1 MTGSLQIKNNKY
13 YAVINLYIDGKRKQK
28 WICTDLDVK
37 GNKTRAEKFLRE
49 QIVALECKSGIVN
62 SDILFSDYV
71 KIWLEQVKNSVD
83 SITFQGYEQLANS
96 HIIPY
101 FEQKKTRLQDVKK
114 ETLQAYIDE
123 KSKSGRLDNKGG
135 LSAKSLKLHRNILNQ
150 TIKEAL
156 KSGLISVNPCQWVK
170 LPQIQRRE
178 PTFYTAEQ
186 IEKLLSAIIGDSTFY
201 LLVKLTATYGLRR
214 SEVLGLMWNS
224 IDFENDTLQIAHT
237 VVKVNSTVCKNKT
250 KNASSYRS
258 FPLIDEIKQ
267 LLLAERKKQTQN
279 RKEFGKEY
287 IQSPY
292 VFVWDNG
299 KPFATEYVS
308 QHFKRLLEWNNLPH
322 IRFHDLRHSC
332 ASILLS
338 RGFTLKD
345 VQEWLGHSDITLT
358 ANIYGHLDIE
368 RKKAIA
374 DTMANILA

>member
-13 YAVINLYIDGKRKQK
+13 YAVINLYVNGKRKQK
-28 WICTDLDVK
+28 WICSDLDVK

-49 QIVALECKSGIVN
+49 QILALECKEGIVN

-101 FEQKKTRLQDVKK
+101 FEQKKTPLQDVKK

-150 TIKEAL
+150 TLKEAL

-237 VVKVNSTVCKNKT
+237 VVKVNSTVCKDKT